1 MIVVDP
7 NQRLSSA
14 EVLQIS
20 EENFNRLKKSPK
32 IDCYIAME
40 DIITKLNL
48 IDYTV
53 FCKVTEHKPIN
64 KFYFAMQD
72 TACEPN

>member
-1 MIVVDP
+1 
-7 NQRLSSA
+7 
-14 EVLQIS
+14 
-20 EENFNRLKKSPK
+20 
-32 IDCYIAME
+32 ME

-48 IDYTV
+48 IDYTI

-72 TACEPN
+72 TSCEPN